1 MRPNSIVSCQSKK
14 SYPTKEVADKTVDYL
29 FKEKNVDVYS
39 YRCNICE
46 TYHLSSKK
54 ER

>member
-1 MRPNSIVSCQSKK
+1 MRSNAITSCQSKK
-14 SYPTKEVADKTVDYL
+14 SYLTKEVADKTVEYL

-46 TYHLSSKK
+46 TFHLSSKK